1 MAQRGKDRLK
11 RSGVN
16 EEAMVFSPW
25 STREDQY
32 GEAAASQLSPI
43 CVEG

>member
-11 RSGVN
+11 RSGLN
-16 EEAMVFSPW
+16 EEVMVF
-25 STREDQY
+25 TMTDEEDQY